1 MKIFIN
7 RRLVD
12 GPWGG
17 GNKFVRAML
26 EHAPKFNHIVTNNL
40 MEADID
46 IVHIQGLRSD
56 SLGVD
61 VNKILIHK
69 KESRPNI
76 KGVHRVNDM
85 DLGRHD
91 HLPWRKRACLQTS
104 AHTDAT
110 VFVSEWTK
118 EYFIKEDWRCDNT
131 HVIYNGVDKEVFQ
144 PRKKL
149 DNNKINI
156 VTHHWSNNQGKG
168 FEIYEK
174 IDKFVKDNRD
184 FNFTYIGRERG
195 TFENTNVV
203 SPLFGAELGEELS
216 KYGLYISASEYE
228 NCPNHI
234 LESLACDI
242 PTYACSLGGASL
254 KLVGEDHVFDNW
266 DELQKIILSKEYI
279 KNTYVPS
286 SWEECMKE
294 YFEFYEQVLNGEV

>member
-7 RRLVD
+7 RRVVN

-17 GNKFVRAML
+17 GNKFVKAM
-26 EHAPKFNHIVTNNL
+26 AMYATKFGHSVTNDFR
-40 MEADID
+40 EEDSD
-46 IVHIQGLRSD
+46 IVHVQGFRPD
-56 SLGVD
+56 SLGLGI
-61 VNKILIHK
+61 NEILTDK
-69 KESRPNI
+69 VRNRPHI
-76 KGVHRVNDM
+76 KVVHRVNDM
-85 DLGRHD
+85 DLGRYD
-91 HLPWRKRACLQTS
+91 SKPWREDAYLLAS

-110 VFVSEWTK
+110 VFVSDWTK
-118 EYFIKEDWRCDNT
+118 EYFIGKDWKCDNT
-131 HVIYNGVDKEVFQ
+131 QVLYNGVDKEVFH

-156 VTHHWSNNQGKG
+156 VTHHWSDNRGKG

-174 IDKFVKDNRD
+174 IDKFVKDNPD
-184 FNFTYIGRERG
+184 FTFTYIGRERG

-203 SPLFGAELGEELS
+203 SPLFGVELGEELS